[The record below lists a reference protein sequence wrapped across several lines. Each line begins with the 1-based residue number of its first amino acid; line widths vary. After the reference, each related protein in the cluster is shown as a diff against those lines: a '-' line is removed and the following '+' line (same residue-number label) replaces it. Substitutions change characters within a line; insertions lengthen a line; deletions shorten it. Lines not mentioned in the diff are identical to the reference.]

1 MRSYIIGIFLDK
13 RGGNMNLI
21 KETEKYLL
29 EVINN
34 LGYKLDKVNLI
45 PSGRREFGQFQI
57 NEAFTLAKENH
68 ENPRKVAEKIIS
80 KLDNRFI
87 NVNIAGPGFIN
98 VSFNNEIIKN
108 YLNNGIDEF
117 NYFVDKEEPKT
128 IIVDYGGANAA
139 KALHVGHMR
148 SANIGESIKR
158 LLKILGHKVIGDV
171 HLGDLGRQ
179 SGMLISEYKKMEPN
193 SPFFDK
199 DYKGEYPKINLT
211 AKDLGEMYPRASL
224 DAANNPERMEEVR
237 EITAEIDKGNMAY
250 TALWKQMVEISS
262 KEIKKVYDKL
272 NCHFEL
278 WEGELDA
285 FKYIPSVLEI
295 MKPYLYESEGA
306 LVCDV
311 KEENDNKP
319 MPPLM
324 VIKKDGATIYGTR
337 DLGTIYSRIKRFNP
351 NEIWYFT
358 DERQS
363 LYFEQVIRA
372 SYKTGLV
379 KKETKLKHFGFG
391 TINGIDGK
399 PYKTRDGGVMEL
411 DSLINLIKEEVD
423 KNIKEEI
430 TGEEKEEISNKL
442 TIATLKYADLLPF
455 RKTDYIFDPVK
466 FSSLDGKTGPYILY
480 TLVRI
485 KSLLKKANTND
496 YQLINIENN
505 EVKDLLIKL
514 LEIDNILKKSKEEAT
529 LNYISEYIYEILSL
543 YNKFY
548 NNNNI
553 LNEEN
558 NDLRKTYLAL
568 SKLTYTVSH
577 SLLNILA
584 IDEVDRM

>member
-1 MRSYIIGIFLDK
+1 MS
-13 RGGNMNLI
+13 LI
-21 KETEKYLL
+21 KETEQYLC

-34 LGYKLDKVNLI
+34 LGYQIDKVNLL
-45 PSGRREFGQFQI
+45 PSGMKELGQFQI
-57 NEAFTLAKENH
+57 NEAFSLAKINH
-68 ENPRKVAEKIIS
+68 ENPREVASKIID
-80 KLDNRFI
+80 KLDKRFT

-98 VSFNNEIIKN
+98 ISFTDEIIMD
-108 YLNNGIDEF
+108 YLNKGIDNFE
-117 NYFVDKEEPKT
+117 YFVDKEDTKK

-148 SANIGESIKR
+148 SANIGEAVKR
-158 LLKILGHKVIGDV
+158 LLKVLGHDVIGDV

-179 SGMLISEYKKMEPN
+179 SGMLISEYKRMVPD
-193 SPFFDK
+193 SPFFDEN
-199 DYKGEYPKINLT
+199 YHGEYPKISLT
-211 AKDLGEMYPRASL
+211 TKDLGEMYPRANV
-224 DAANNPERMEEVR
+224 DAANNPKRMEEVR
-237 EITAEIDKGNMAY
+237 EITAEIDKGNPAY

-262 KEIKKVYDKL
+262 REIIDIYNKL

-285 FKYIPSVLEI
+285 FKYIPDVLRI
-295 MKPYLYESEGA
+295 MKPFLYESEGA

-311 KEENDNKP
+311 KRDDDNKP

-337 DLGTIYSRIKRFNP
+337 DLGTIYSRMERFNP
-351 NEIWYFT
+351 DEMWYFT
-358 DERQS
+358 DERQG
-363 LYFEQVIRA
+363 LYFEQVFRA

-379 KKETKLKHFGFG
+379 KESTKLYHFGFG
-391 TINGIDGK
+391 TINGTDGK

-411 DSLINLIKEEVD
+411 RSLIELIRTEIM

-430 TGEEKEEISNKL
+430 TGAEREEIADKL
-442 TIATLKYADLLPF
+442 SVATLKYADLLPF

-485 KSLLKKANTND
+485 KSLLKKAKDTNCILLD
-496 YQLINIENN
+496 ISND
-505 EVKDLLIKL
+505 EVKDILVNL
-514 LEIDNILKKSKEEAT
+514 LEVDNVLKKSKNEAS
-529 LNYISEYIYEILSL
+529 LNYIADYIYQVLSL

-553 LNEEN
+553 LNEKNESI
-558 NDLRKTYLAL
+558 RKTYIAL
-568 SKLTYTVSH
+568 SKLTYTVIH
-577 SLLNILA
+577 NLLNILA
-584 IDEVDRM
+584 IDEVDKM

>member
-1 MRSYIIGIFLDK
+1 
-13 RGGNMNLI
+13 MNLI

-29 EVINN
+29 EVIND
-34 LGYKLDKVNLI
+34 LGYKLDRVKLI
-45 PSGRREFGQFQI
+45 PSGRIDLGQFQI

-68 ENPRKVAEKIIS
+68 ENPREVAEKIVKRI
-80 KLDNRFI
+80 DHRFN

-98 VSFNNEIIKN
+98 LSFNDEIIMD
-108 YLNNGIDEF
+108 YLNKGINNFD
-117 NYFVDKEEPKT
+117 YFVDKEKEKT

-148 SANIGESIKR
+148 SANIGEANKR
-158 LLKILGHKVIGDV
+158 LLKVLGHNVIGDV

-193 SPFFDK
+193 SPFFDEN
-199 DYKGEYPKINLT
+199 YKGEYPKINLT
-211 AKDLGEMYPRASL
+211 TKDLGEMYPKASL
-224 DAANNPERMEEVR
+224 DANNNPERMEEVR
-237 EITAEIDKGNMAY
+237 NITAEIDKGNKAY

-272 NCHFEL
+272 NCTFEL

-285 FKYIPSVLEI
+285 FKYIPNVLRI

-311 KEENDNKP
+311 KEEDDNKP

-324 VIKKDGATIYGTR
+324 VIKADGATIYGTR
-337 DLGTIYSRIKRFNP
+337 DLGTIYSRMERYNP
-351 NEIWYFT
+351 DEIWYFT
-358 DERQS
+358 DERQG
-363 LYFEQVIRA
+363 LYFEQVFRA

-379 KKETKLKHFGFG
+379 PETTKLKHFGFG
-391 TINGIDGK
+391 TINGANGK

-411 DSLINLIKEEVD
+411 DSLISLIKEEVD
-423 KNIKEEI
+423 KNIKKEI
-430 TGEEKEEISNKL
+430 IDSEKEDISNKL

-455 RKTDYIFDPVK
+455 RKTDYTFDPVK
-466 FSSLDGKTGPYILY
+466 FASLDGKTGPYILY
-480 TLVRI
+480 TIVRL
-485 KSLLKKANTND
+485 KSLLKKSDITD
-496 YQLINIENN
+496 YKLVDINNE
-505 EVKDLLIKL
+505 EVKDLLIKF

-529 LNYISEYIYEILSL
+529 LSYICDYLYEILSL

-553 LNEEN
+553 LNESN
-558 NDLRKTYLAL
+558 IDLKKTYLAL
-568 SKLTYTVSH
+568 SKLTYTISH
-577 SLLNILA
+577 SFLNILA

>member
-1 MRSYIIGIFLDK
+1 
-13 RGGNMNLI
+13 MNLI
-21 KETEKYLL
+21 KETEKYLS
-29 EVINN
+29 EVINS
-34 LGYKLDKVNLI
+34 LGYDIDKVNLV
-45 PSGRREFGQFQI
+45 PSGRRELGQFQI
-57 NEAFTLAKENH
+57 NEAFSLAKINH
-68 ENPRKVAEKIIS
+68 ENPREVAEKIVN
-80 KLDNRFI
+80 KLDNRFT

-98 VSFNNEIIKN
+98 ISFNDEVIKN
-108 YLNNGIDEF
+108 YLNNGINDF
-117 NYFVDKEEPKT
+117 DYFVDKEEEKM

-158 LLKILGHKVIGDV
+158 LLRVLGHNVIGDV

-179 SGMLISEYKKMEPN
+179 SGMLISEYKRMFPD
-193 SPFFDK
+193 SPYFDK

-211 AKDLGEMYPRASL
+211 AKDLGIMYPKASL
-224 DAANNPERMEEVR
+224 EAANDPERMAEVR
-237 EITAEIDKGNMAY
+237 EITAEIDKGNPAY
-250 TALWKQMVEISS
+250 TAIWKQMVELSS
-262 KEIKKVYDKL
+262 KEIRDVYDKL

-285 FKYIPSVLEI
+285 FKYIPDVLRV
-295 MKPYLYESEGA
+295 MKDDLYESEGA

-311 KEENDNKP
+311 SKEDDNKP

-337 DLGTIYSRIKRFNP
+337 DLGTIYSRIERFNP
-351 NEIWYFT
+351 DEMWYFT

-363 LYFEQVIRA
+363 LYFEQVFSA

-379 KKETKLKHFGFG
+379 PETCKLNHFGFG
-391 TINGIDGK
+391 TINGTDGK

-411 DSLINLIKEEVD
+411 SDLIELIKQEVG

-430 TGEEKEEISNKL
+430 TGSEREEIANKL
-442 TIATLKYADLLPF
+442 AIATLKYADLLPF
-455 RKTDYIFDPVK
+455 RKTDYIFDLVK

-485 KSLLKKANTND
+485 KSLLKKATDLEYSLTDISND
-496 YQLINIENN
+496 
-505 EVKDLLIKL
+505 EVKDILVKL
-514 LEIDNILKKSKEEAT
+514 LEIDNLLKKSKNEAT
-529 LNYISEYIYEILSL
+529 LNYIAEYIYDVLSL

-553 LNEEN
+553 LNEK
-558 NDLRKTYLAL
+558 NDNVRKTYIAL
-568 SKLTYTVSH
+568 SKLVYTVIH
-577 SLLNILA
+577 SLLDILA
-584 IDEVDRM
+584 IDEVNKM